1 MRSRQTTVLALAAT
15 ATATA
20 LAVTV
25 TSAPPATAE
34 QADERTFGEPWAD
47 LVVVAPERLPG
58 GAKGFM
64 VGHPDIEE
72 VLVAEVREVPVASVA
87 GGPMAGGPVVGER
100 ARVLA
105 ADPDELAGFQ
115 RVFEEERE
123 QGAWGDL
130 REGAL
135 VPAPGSEG
143 AFPDESARVGPLG
156 TFKVADPAHPPVPDL
171 DAVVPAEAA
180 DESDAGRTNAALV
193 SARWADLEDLR
204 REILEHLPRGSTVST
219 VGPVT
224 AES

>member
-1 MRSRQTTVLALAAT
+1 MRSRLTTVLALAAT
-15 ATATA
+15 A

-25 TSAPPATAE
+25 TFAPPATAE
-34 QADERTFGEPWAD
+34 PGAERTFGEPWAD

-72 VLVAEVREVPVASVA
+72 VLVAEVRDVSVA
-87 GGPMAGGPVVGER
+87 GKRP
-100 ARVLA
+100 RVLA

-115 RVFEEERE
+115 RVFGEERE

-135 VPAPGSEG
+135 VPAPGSER
-143 AFPDESARVGPLG
+143 AFPDESARVGRFG
-156 TFKVADPAHPPVPDL
+156 TFRVAEAAQPPLPDL

-193 SARWADLEDLR
+193 SARWADLEALR
-204 REILEHLPRGSTVST
+204 KEILEHLPPGSTVE
-219 VGPVT
+219 PVA

>member
-1 MRSRQTTVLALAAT
+1 MRSRLTTVLALS
-15 ATATA
+15 ATA

-25 TSAPPATAE
+25 TFAPPVTAE
-34 QADERTFGEPWAD
+34 TGAERTFGEPWAD

-72 VLVAEVREVPVASVA
+72 VLVAEVREVPVAGGAVA
-87 GGPMAGGPVVGER
+87 GGAVAGKWV
-100 ARVLA
+100 RVLA

-115 RVFEEERE
+115 RVFGEERE

-143 AFPDESARVGPLG
+143 AFPDESVRVGRFG
-156 TFKVADPAHPPVPDL
+156 TFRVAEGAQPPLPDL

-193 SARWADLEDLR
+193 SARWADLKVLR
-204 REILEHLPRGSTVST
+204 KEILDHLPPGSTVE
-219 VGPVT
+219 PV
-224 AES
+224 AAGG